1 MFFQIIFIQIRFL
14 APMCFKLMQLNFIFS
29 AILQYSV
36 VIGSSQVPFKWFTLQ
51 SWHIW
56 WSLLN
61 EIKKKNRRNI
71 LGPVNK
77 TSRPF
82 FLNFFSNFCLLCDLQ
97 HQFCLLLLL
106 AHWHSLTNDSI
117 CCSVGTQLRRPR
129 PPSFSSFGFV
139 NISRRLLDIVQAVIN
154 GKRVHRLL
162 PMSFVS
168 DWHDTR
174 NFEFFRRFQVILHFW
189 DTIL

>member
-1 MFFQIIFIQIRFL
+1 MFQVDAIEFHFFGHL
-14 APMCFKLMQLNFIFS
+14 AIFS
-29 AILQYSV
+29 CNWFFTSTLQVVHFAILTYLMKPS
-36 VIGSSQVPFKWFTLQ
+36 KR
-51 SWHIW
+51 
-56 WSLLN
+56 N
-61 EIKKKNRRNI
+61 KKNRRNI

-97 HQFCLLLLL
+97 HQCCLLLLL

-139 NISRRLLDIVQAVIN
+139 NISRRLLDIVQAVTN